1 MLAHQIMSRHVVT
14 VGVDA
19 SVADAIA
26 IMLGHHV
33 SGLPVVDA
41 AGRLVGIV
49 SEGDFVRRAE
59 IDTER
64 KRGRWLTFLA
74 GADRVALDFAR
85 SHGRKVGEIMTR
97 SPVTIAED
105 TPLAEI
111 VDIMERHHVK
121 RLPVV
126 CGNSLVGMVTRT
138 DFLPAVARLVR
149 RTVAKDGAKNGTPN
163 DERIRELVIAAMA
176 DAPWRP
182 CAMNV
187 AVSGGIVS
195 LRGSVRSEKARQ
207 AAIIAAEN
215 VAGATRVEDGL
226 TIYPAPEDEYG
237 GGDFA
242 SPPEETSTVDDQ
254 PV

>member
-1 MLAHQIMSRHVVT
+1 MLARQIMSRHVVT

-19 SVADAIA
+19 SVAEAIA

-49 SEGDFVRRAE
+49 SESDFIRRAE

-85 SHGRKVGEIMTR
+85 SHGRKVGEIMTKD
-97 SPVTIAED
+97 PVTIIED
-105 TPLAEI
+105 TPLAD
-111 VDIMERHHVK
+111 VVAIMEAHRVK
-121 RLPVV
+121 RLPVLR
-126 CGNSLVGMVTRT
+126 GDSLVGMVTRT
-138 DFLPAVARLVR
+138 DFLPAVARLAR
-149 RTVAKDGAKNGTPN
+149 SAGTNAISPGDG
-163 DERIRELVIAAMA
+163 RIRDLVIAAMA

-187 AVSGGIVS
+187 DVQDGVVS

-215 VAGATRVEDGL
+215 VPGVSKVEDDL
-226 TIYPAPEDEYG
+226 TTYPPPEDEYG

-242 SPPEETSTVDDQ
+242 SLPEETSTAEDQ
-254 PV
+254 PI

>member
-1 MLAHQIMSRHVVT
+1 MLAQQIMSRHVVT

-33 SGLPVVDA
+33 SGLPVVDP

-49 SEGDFVRRAE
+49 SEGDFIRRAE

-64 KRGRWLTFLA
+64 RRGRWLNFFT
-74 GADRVALDFAR
+74 GANRLALDFAR
-85 SHGRKVGEIMTR
+85 SHGRRVGEVMT
-97 SPVTIAED
+97 PNPLTIGED
-105 TPLAEI
+105 TPLADI
-111 VDIMERHHVK
+111 VDIMEAHKVK
-121 RLPVV
+121 RLPVMR
-126 CGNSLVGMVTRT
+126 GDSIVGMVTRT
-138 DFLPAVARLVR
+138 DFLPAVARLAR
-149 RTVAKDGAKNGTPN
+149 RTVSKGAAP
-163 DERIRELVIAAMA
+163 DDDRIRERVIAAMA

-187 AVSGGIVS
+187 DVQDGIVS
-195 LRGSVRSEKARQ
+195 LRGSVRSDTARR
-207 AAIIAAEN
+207 AAVVAAEN
-215 VAGATRVEDGL
+215 VPGVSKVKDDL

-242 SPPEETSTVDDQ
+242 SLPEEPSTVDDQ
-254 PV
+254 PL

>member
-26 IMLGHHV
+26 IMLGHHI

-74 GADRVALDFAR
+74 GADRAALDFAR
-85 SHGRKVGEIMTR
+85 SHGRKVGEIMTK
-97 SPVTIAED
+97 SPLTIAED
-105 TPLAEI
+105 TPLADI
-111 VDIMERHHVK
+111 VEIMEAHHVK
-121 RLPVV
+121 RLPVLR
-126 CGNSLVGMVTRT
+126 GDRLVGMVTRT
-138 DFLPAVARLVR
+138 DFLPVVAQLVR
-149 RTVAKDGAKNGTPN
+149 RTVAKDGAPN
-163 DERIRELVIAAMA
+163 DDRIRELVIAAMA

-187 AVSGGIVS
+187 AVSGGVVS
-195 LRGSVRSEKARQ
+195 LRGSVKSEKARQ

-215 VAGATRVEDGL
+215 VPGVTKVEDGL
-226 TIYPAPEDEYG
+226 ILYPPPEDEYG

-242 SPPEETSTVDDQ
+242 SLPEETSTVDDQ
-254 PV
+254 PL

>member
-14 VGVDA
+14 VGLDA

-49 SEGDFVRRAE
+49 SEGDFLRRAE

-64 KRGRWLTFLA
+64 KRGRWLDFLA

-97 SPVTIAED
+97 NPVTIAED

-111 VDIMERHHVK
+111 VEIMDRHRVK
-121 RLPVV
+121 RLPVLR
-126 CGNSLVGMVTRT
+126 GDSLVGMVTRT

-149 RTVAKDGAKNGTPN
+149 RTVAKDGAPD
-163 DERIRELVIAAMA
+163 DERIRELVVAAMA

-187 AVSGGIVS
+187 AVNGGVVS
-195 LRGSVRSEKARQ
+195 LRGSVKSEKARQ
-207 AAIIAAEN
+207 AAVIAAEN
-215 VAGATRVEDGL
+215 VAGVSKVEDGL

-242 SPPEETSTVDDQ
+242 SLPEEPSTADDQ
-254 PV
+254 PL

>member
-49 SEGDFVRRAE
+49 SEGDFLHRAE

-64 KRGRWLTFLA
+64 KRGRWLSFFA
-74 GADRVALDFAR
+74 GTDRLALDFAR
-85 SHGRKVGEIMTR
+85 SHGRRVGEVMTR
-97 SPVTIAED
+97 NPLTIGED
-105 TPLAEI
+105 TPLADI
-111 VDIMERHHVK
+111 VDIMETHKVK
-121 RLPVV
+121 RLPVMR
-126 CGNSLVGMVTRT
+126 GDSLVGMVTRT
-138 DFLPAVARLVR
+138 DFLPAVARLAR
-149 RTVAKDGAKNGTPN
+149 RTVSKGAAP
-163 DERIRELVIAAMA
+163 DDDRIRELVIAAMA

-187 AVSGGIVS
+187 DVQDGIVS
-195 LRGSVRSEKARQ
+195 LRGSVRSDKARQ
-207 AAIIAAEN
+207 AAIVAAEN
-215 VAGATRVEDGL
+215 VPGVSKVKDDL

-242 SPPEETSTVDDQ
+242 SLPEETSTVDDQ
-254 PV
+254 PL

>member
-14 VGVDA
+14 VSVDT
-19 SVADAIA
+19 SVTEAIA

-49 SEGDFVRRAE
+49 SEGDFIRRAE

-74 GADRVALDFAR
+74 GADRVALDFVR
-85 SHGRKVGEIMTR
+85 SHGRKIGEIMTK
-97 SPVTIAED
+97 SPVTINQD

-111 VDIMERHHVK
+111 VEIMEAHNVK

-126 CGNSLVGMVTRT
+126 NGDDLVGMVTRT
-138 DFLPAVARLVR
+138 DFLPAVARLAR
-149 RTVAKDGAKNGTPN
+149 SAGADGIAQ
-163 DERIRELVIAAMA
+163 DDDRIREHVIAAMA

-187 AVSGGIVS
+187 DVRGGIVS
-195 LRGSVRSEKARQ
+195 LRGSVKSDKARE

-215 VAGATRVEDGL
+215 VPGVSKVEDDL
-226 TIYPAPEDEYG
+226 TIYPAPEEDYG
-237 GGDFA
+237 GGDFV
-242 SPPEETSTVDDQ
+242 SPPEETSTADDQ
-254 PV
+254 PL